1 VGLESNDRWPFI
13 RWAEKGQA
21 WKVDARTKGGGQR
34 RFFQTK
40 DEAVGWAEQ
49 QRIKRK
55 NEGSSAFE
63 FSADLRIDA
72 VAAMELI
79 APFGISLRECAD
91 FYVRHAAT
99 ATGDKTI
106 QQVVDELLAVK
117 KSAGMSARYF
127 KDLRIRLNVF
137 ARTFGSEKAVNVSQK
152 MVDDWIIA
160 MPHSGTT
167 KNNYRR
173 LLGVLFSF
181 AVDRKY
187 VLQVPLSKQSKSSVK
202 RGKPGILTVEQC
214 VRLLSASAFPR
225 LMTKFSQQSRSE
237 CLQVFA
243 PSQKSGDWIG
253 VR

>member
-1 VGLESNDRWPFI
+1 MSV
-13 RWAEKGQA
+13 
-21 WKVDARTKGGGQR
+21 
-34 RFFQTK
+34 
-40 DEAVGWAEQ
+40 
-49 QRIKRK
+49 RK
-55 NEGSSAFE
+55 WWTN
-63 FSADLRIDA
+63 
-72 VAAMELI
+72 
-79 APFGISLRECAD
+79 
-91 FYVRHAAT
+91 
-99 ATGDKTI
+99 
-106 QQVVDELLAVK
+106 
-117 KSAGMSARYF
+117 
-127 KDLRIRLNVF
+127 
-137 ARTFGSEKAVNVSQK
+137 
-152 MVDDWIIA
+152 WIIT

-202 RGKPGILTVEQC
+202 RGKPGTLTVEQC

>member
-1 VGLESNDRWPFI
+1 MSVRKWWTIGLSRCLIP
-13 RWAEKGQA
+13 A
-21 WKVDARTKGGGQR
+21 
-34 RFFQTK
+34 
-40 DEAVGWAEQ
+40 Q
-49 QRIKRK
+49 QR
-55 NEGSSAFE
+55 
-63 FSADLRIDA
+63 
-72 VAAMELI
+72 
-79 APFGISLRECAD
+79 
-91 FYVRHAAT
+91 
-99 ATGDKTI
+99 TI
-106 QQVVDELLAVK
+106 
-117 KSAGMSARYF
+117 
-127 KDLRIRLNVF
+127 
-137 ARTFGSEKAVNVSQK
+137 T
-152 MVDDWIIA
+152 
-160 MPHSGTT
+160 
-167 KNNYRR
+167 RR